1 MWRKPKGNYRS
12 KRLSQINYYYMK
24 YKQKYACKVSGDKR
38 NAFTFKGGDIYWI
51 LNFKNKRVK
60 KFRTLETDREL
71 S

>member
-1 MWRKPKGNYRS
+1 MARKPKGNYRS
-12 KRLSQINYYYMK
+12 NRLSQINYYYMK
-24 YKQKYACKVSGDKR
+24 YKQKYACKVSDDKR